1 MSNHAAEYTI
11 FDLLSHTYH
20 VSEYDPQSD
29 RSKGDTKGIADGEEE
44 GYIDGNG
51 NGPPEG

>member
-1 MSNHAAEYTI
+1 MQQNT
-11 FDLLSHTYH
+11 LSLTSPSRTYY